1 MSRQDLPIIVGTDG
15 STGATAAIDW
25 AAREAGLRHCPL
37 AIAHASAPDLVALR
51 SGVAAVPPP
60 SATGRPAY
68 VEDAVLRVAD
78 EHPGL
83 DVSAL
88 DLAGGASAALIGA
101 SRDATMLVV
110 GARGRTRVAE
120 VLLGSVSRHVSAHA
134 HCPVAVVHELHDGS
148 TWPVAV
154 GIDGSTAS
162 QHALRLAATEASMR
176 HVALLVVHAWRDEVY
191 TGYGV
196 YTTPV
201 DLTRELQQAAE
212 ALASNEI
219 APLAEQFPDLEVIVR
234 VTQSHPVTAL
244 VQASHEAQLMVVGA
258 HGRGFFPGMGQG
270 SVAGGV
276 VHSAS
281 TPVIVVPVPSI

>member
-1 MSRQDLPIIVGTDG
+1 MSRQNLPIIVGTDG

-25 AAREAGLRHCPL
+25 AADEAVRRHCPL
-37 AIAHASAPDLVALR
+37 AIAHAGAPDLVALR

-60 SATGRPAY
+60 AATGRPAY

-134 HCPVAVVHELHDGS
+134 QCPVAVVHEIHDGS

-162 QHALRLAATEASMR
+162 QRALRLAATEASLR
-176 HVALLVVHAWRDEVY
+176 HVALLVVHAWRDELY

-201 DLTRELQQAAE
+201 DITRELRQAADD
-212 ALASNEI
+212 LAAHEI
-219 APLAEQFPDLEVIVR
+219 ATIAEEFPDLDLLVR
-234 VTQSHPVTAL
+234 VTQSHPVSAL
-244 VQASHEAQLMVVGA
+244 VQASHEAQLVVVGA
-258 HGRGFFPGMGQG
+258 HGRGFFPGMHQG

-276 VHSAS
+276 VHRAS
-281 TPVIVVPVPSI
+281 TPVIVVPA